1 MTHLD
6 EYIIEIQRKIFS
18 DIARLSKMVGRE
30 ERHLQNPKD
39 VHQELLTSA
48 PAGITSSALQSFTS
62 PRMPELCEIK
72 HYASNHV

>member
-39 VHQELLTSA
+39 VHQ
-48 PAGITSSALQSFTS
+48 AL
-62 PRMPELCEIK
+62 
-72 HYASNHV
+72 